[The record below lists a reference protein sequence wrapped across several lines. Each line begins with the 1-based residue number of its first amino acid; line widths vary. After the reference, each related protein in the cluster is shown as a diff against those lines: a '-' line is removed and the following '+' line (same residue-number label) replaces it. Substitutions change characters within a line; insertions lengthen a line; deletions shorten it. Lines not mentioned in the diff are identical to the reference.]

1 MRSGRRL
8 VQGGRPKDRSRSG
21 GTAAA
26 TPGSELGNGRE
37 QKASKRKKKNH
48 PKQGIL
54 VPESSERR
62 CRRRTKRRRA
72 LGRDVVPSAP
82 PAPGVSTG
90 RRPPARG
97 RARTEDAAA
106 SWTGADSCACGVVV
120 VVLWSGRDEV
130 GSGLGP
136 CQIGRTVPE
145 LHWVCG
151 SCCRPALVG
160 PPRLWRSYGPRAG
173 ACAAT
178 MRAEECAV

>member
-48 PKQGIL
+48 TKQGIL

-90 RRPPARG
+90 RRRRRG